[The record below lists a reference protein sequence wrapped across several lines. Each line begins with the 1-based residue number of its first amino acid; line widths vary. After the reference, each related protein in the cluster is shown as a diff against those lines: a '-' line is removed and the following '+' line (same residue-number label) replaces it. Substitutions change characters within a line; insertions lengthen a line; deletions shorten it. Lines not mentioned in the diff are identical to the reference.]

1 MVTGRPPRSRGPDD
15 RATSSAG
22 AGREAVASGAMDPT
36 AITTLLHDGWLD
48 AELAG
53 LLWLLVE
60 GRTPVV
66 VVGRDAAARDR
77 GLDALAALLPDDAR
91 RATVRA
97 DDDFEWLREAVELGW
112 RRERVAERP
121 VRPGGMSSADG
132 GLLAPGLADRDGIAG
147 ERARIVVRALT
158 LGYGLLATMTGDG
171 LDEAFSALGEP
182 AIGIDDDERSR
193 LGIVLVLAE
202 ARGRPTVVAAHYV
215 RPDAR
220 DPHGHVQRFPPA
232 VLATWS
238 PSLDAWDHFAW
249 GVLPELGDRTGLAP
263 QDMELEQTRRSA
275 RLQEILPAKR

>member
-77 GLDALAALLPDDAR
+77 VLDALAALLPDDAR

-112 RRERVAERP
+112 RRERV
-121 VRPGGMSSADG
+121 
-132 GLLAPGLADRDGIAG
+132 G
-147 ERARIVVRALT
+147 ER
-158 LGYGLLATMTGDG
+158 
-171 LDEAFSALGEP
+171 
-182 AIGIDDDERSR
+182 
-193 LGIVLVLAE
+193 
-202 ARGRPTVVAAHYV
+202 RGRA
-215 RPDAR
+215 DATCSTHAG
-220 DPHGHVQRFPPA
+220 P
-232 VLATWS
+232 
-238 PSLDAWDHFAW
+238 
-249 GVLPELGDRTGLAP
+249 LPRGP
-263 QDMELEQTRRSA
+263 
-275 RLQEILPAKR
+275 